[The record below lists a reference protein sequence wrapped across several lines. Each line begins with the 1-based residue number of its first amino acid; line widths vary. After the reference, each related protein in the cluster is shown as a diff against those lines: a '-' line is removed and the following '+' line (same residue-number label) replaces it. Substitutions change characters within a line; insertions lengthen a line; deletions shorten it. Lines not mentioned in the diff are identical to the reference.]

1 MFKLLYSDTNLLSRA
16 VSDLVTPV
24 IANIT
29 QGQLVI
35 Y

>member
-16 VSDLVTPV
+16 TNDLVTLV

>member
-1 MFKLLYSDTNLLSRA
+1 MFKLLYSDTNLLSRT

-24 IANIT
+24 IVNIT